1 MRVVK
6 FKELGGVLPQS
17 GRDGWI
23 WRQRFYLH
31 GHGNQLLNK
40 SKTNNMYKWVFDVF
54 CRSSSFVF
62 LRKPV
67 RICLDVKTHPV
78 RDVCVRTHFS
88 SQGQK
93 AQKGP
98 SLVQSR
104 DKDRNNSRTAW
115 LFPSVRWSKSWNL
128 SDGLCV

>member
-1 MRVVK
+1 MVVE
-6 FKELGGVLPQS
+6 FREFGGVLAT
-17 GRDGWI
+17 
-23 WRQRFYLH
+23 QRKIRMNLETTFYLH

-40 SKTNNMYKWVFDVF
+40 IENKQHVQM
-54 CRSSSFVF
+54 SFRCVLFAEIAVSF
-62 LRKPV
+62 LQKLE
-67 RICLDVKTHPV
+67 RICLDVQMHPV

-104 DKDRNNSRTAW
+104 NKDRNNSRTAW
-115 LFPSVRWSKSWNL
+115 LFPSVRWSKSRIV